1 MKSLERKVID
11 VNDKKFYSNK
21 NLCFYITNG
30 VAGKMV
36 LQSWQNGFA

>member
-1 MKSLERKVID
+1 MTAK
-11 VNDKKFYSNK
+11 
-21 NLCFYITNG
+21 TNMLVTLSAGVFLAG